1 MEFTVQI
8 ISLYC
13 IFMYIIFQLC
23 ILQKEKMRTNCIKNL
38 TLCILDKNKNKLYSH
53 FTATF
58 FFDLFLFI
66 SLFQNFKFQFY
77 FIVSKFQIFNSKL
90 KCLFI
95 HFYSN
100 SFIFLSQFNFNF
112 NLNQNSNFNYKSKL
126 KACQSRNIA
135 K

>member
-58 FFDLFLFI
+58 FSTCSYLFHCFKISNFNFI
-66 SLFQNFKFQFY
+66 SLFQNFKFSIPNLNVY
-77 FIVSKFQIFNSKL
+77 
-90 KCLFI
+90 
-95 HFYSN
+95 
-100 SFIFLSQFNFNF
+100 SFIFILIHSSFYLNSIST
-112 NLNQNSNFNYKSKL
+112 LILIKILISITNQN
-126 KACQSRNIA
+126 
-135 K
+135 